1 MEIAR
6 KNVVTAILKK
16 YNLLLLLVFFIIVAS
31 ILSPRFFTFQNFFN
45 LLQQSA
51 IVGIVAI
58 GMTFVILTGGIDLSV
73 GSNLALAG
81 MIASILSKQ
90 LGFGVLSSYLIALL
104 VGLIFGLMTGLMITT
119 FNIPAFITTLAMMT
133 SLRGLALL
141 VTNGI
146 PIFGL
151 SEAFRTLG
159 AKFLF
164 TVIPLSGVVW
174 IFITILAFVL
184 LRFFPIGRKFYAIG
198 GNESAA
204 YLSGIRTK
212 FVTSVAYMISG
223 GLSAFAG
230 VMLASWLS
238 TGQPNAGSGIEL
250 DAIASVVIGGTSLSG
265 GVGGVIGT
273 FGGVL
278 LLTIIS
284 NILNLVGVPSY
295 FQQIVRG
302 IIILLALIGNKLITQ
317 REN

>member
-1 MEIAR
+1 MKNLR
-6 KNVVTAILKK
+6 KKALTAAIKK
-16 YNLLLLLVFFIIVAS
+16 YNLLLLILFFVIFATIM
-31 ILSPRFFTFQNFFN
+31 SPRFLTFQNFFN

-51 IVGIVAI
+51 IVGIVAV

-81 MIASILSKQ
+81 MISSICSQ
-90 LGFGVLSSYLIALL
+90 EMGFAVLPSYLIAVIIGLL
-104 VGLIFGLMTGLMITT
+104 FGVLTGFLITT
-119 FNIPAFITTLAMMT
+119 FKIPAFITTLAMMT

-141 VTNGI
+141 VTSGK

-151 SEAFRTLG
+151 SDAFRTLG
-159 AKFLF
+159 AKFIF
-164 TVIPLSGVVW
+164 DTIPLSGVVW
-174 IFITILAFVL
+174 VFITALAFFIL
-184 LRFFPIGRKFYAIG
+184 KFLPLGRQFYALG

-204 YLSGIRTK
+204 YLSGIRTNR
-212 FVTSVAYMISG
+212 VTTVAYMISG
-223 GLSAFAG
+223 GLAAFAG

-265 GVGGVIGT
+265 GIGGVAGT

-295 FQQIVRG
+295 FQQIVKG
-302 IIILLALIGNKLITQ
+302 IIILVALIGNNLLTQ
-317 REN
+317 KKE